1 MSETTRV
8 VIPYESMDPLAIGAT
23 DDESKKHRDTLE
35 VDIPTANLITVVQP
49 DEPAP
54 VGDATEAAR
63 AALAEPTSGPT
74 FAALLAGK
82 QSVAVVIDNQFR
94 PTPSSKLLPAV
105 FDAIEAAG
113 VTDVRVCCANGKVFP
128 MSESDT
134 EQKVGRDNLARME
147 RNGWSFTQ
155 NDPQNADAYTYV
167 GVSSGGTPVWLLNEV
182 ASADLRITIGQ
193 AQANHWGAG
202 GGGKLILPGVVSDE
216 TVESNHCAFVT
227 SPQTH
232 YGAYCGP
239 MRSDIDEVA
248 SMCGLDCTMN
258 VLLDTHGRVIDV
270 VFGSHPEA
278 HREAI
283 RRFNDIYAYESFV
296 PEHGQA
302 DIAIC
307 GVFAPTDHLFFHTGW
322 GCMSADLVVKD
333 GGTLVYA
340 SPSPGVS
347 TAIGDF
353 PGLALMDL
361 MKPYMPPT
369 PENYERVLRDIHA
382 RAIQMWAGC
391 IWVPIYEVMT
401 RKHLTIVTLEEN
413 LEMAA
418 DIGLDATTSIDERA
432 RRRVRAP
439 RSRGEG
445 RRAAVRALPAAAE
458 RGADGPRRPPRVRV
472 RRADVEPVDDSARR
486 TIPGLRASGASAA
499 DDVGREIR
507 GSTTILELLRM
518 FPDGRAA
525 KLMGEIQF
533 PCAHCGGAVRE
544 PLTLAATRHAR
555 SPRAVLEAFR
565 ALEDGAPSEEQLAA
579 ARRRLP
585 RR

>member
-1 MSETTRV
+1 MSDTYRAV
-8 VIPYESMDPLAIGAT
+8 VPYESMDPLAIGAT
-23 DDESKKHRDTLE
+23 DDESKKRRDTLE
-35 VDIPTANLITVVQP
+35 LEIPAANLLAAVYP
-49 DEPAP
+49 EEPAP
-54 VGDATEAAR
+54 VADATEAAR
-63 AALAEPTSGPT
+63 DALAAPVDGPA
-74 FAALLAGK
+74 FADILAGK
-82 QSVAVVIDNQFR
+82 RSVAVIIDNQFR

-105 FDAIEAAG
+105 FDEIEAAG
-113 VTDVRVCCANGKVFP
+113 IRDVRVCCANGKVFP
-128 MSESDT
+128 MSESDM
-134 EQKVGRDNLARME
+134 EQKLGRANLERME
-147 RNGWSFTQ
+147 RNGWPFRQ
-155 NDPQNADAYTYV
+155 NDPQNPDAYTFV

-182 ASADLRITIGQ
+182 AAAEVKITIGQ

-232 YGAYCGP
+232 YGAYVGP

-258 VLLDTHGRVIDV
+258 VILDTHGRVIDV

-283 RRFNDIYAYESFV
+283 RRFNAIYAYESFV
-296 PEHGQA
+296 PEKGQA

-333 GGTLVYA
+333 GGTIIYT

-361 MKPYMPPT
+361 MKPYMPPSR
-369 PENYERVLRDIHA
+369 ENYERVLRDIHS
-382 RAIQMWAGC
+382 RTIQMWAGC

-413 LEMAA
+413 LAMAA
-418 DIGLDATTSIDERA
+418 DIGLDATTSLDGAFAAAMERHGPDAKVVFLPYARYQLPRNAVRMEPADER
-432 RRRVRAP
+432 
-439 RSRGEG
+439 
-445 RRAAVRALPAAAE
+445 
-458 RGADGPRRPPRVRV
+458 
-472 RRADVEPVDDSARR
+472 
-486 TIPGLRASGASAA
+486 I
-499 DDVGREIR
+499 
-507 GSTTILELLRM
+507 
-518 FPDGRAA
+518 F
-525 KLMGEIQF
+525 
-533 PCAHCGGAVRE
+533 
-544 PLTLAATRHAR
+544 
-555 SPRAVLEAFR
+555 AF
-565 ALEDGAPSEEQLAA
+565 AGHH
-579 ARRRLP
+579 
-585 RR
+585 

>member
-1 MSETTRV
+1 MSDTTRV

-23 DDESKKHRDTLE
+23 DDDSKKHRDTLE
-35 VDIPTANLITVVQP
+35 LEIPTTSLIGVISP
-49 DEPAP
+49 DEPEPVPDATAAAREALRAP
-54 VGDATEAAR
+54 VDGPAF
-63 AALAEPTSGPT
+63 AE
-74 FAALLAGK
+74 LLAGK
-82 QSVAVVIDNQFR
+82 TSVAVIIDNQFR

-105 FDAIEAAG
+105 FDAVEEAG
-113 VTDVRVCCANGKVFP
+113 ITDVRVCCANGKVFP

-134 EQKVGRDNLARME
+134 EQKVGRENLARME
-147 RNGWSFTQ
+147 RNGWSFHQ
-155 NDPQNADAYTYV
+155 NDPQNPDAYTFV
-167 GVSSGGTPVWLLNEV
+167 GVSSGGTPVWLLDEV
-182 ASADLRITIGQ
+182 ASADFTITIGQ

-232 YGAYCGP
+232 YGAYAGP

-248 SMCGLDCTMN
+248 SMAGLDCTMN
-258 VLLDTHGRVIDV
+258 VILDTHGRVIDC

-283 RRFNDIYAYESFV
+283 RRFNAVYAYDSFV

-322 GCMSADLVVKD
+322 GCMSADLVVSD
-333 GGTLVYA
+333 GGTLIYC

-361 MKPYMPPT
+361 MKPYMPPSA
-369 PENYERVLRDIHA
+369 ENYQRVLRDIHA

-401 RKHLTIVTLEEN
+401 RKRLTLVTLEEN
-413 LEMAA
+413 LGLAA
-418 DIGLDATTSIDERA
+418 DIGLEATTSLDEAFAQAMERHGPDAKVVVLPYARYQLPRNAVRMEPADER
-432 RRRVRAP
+432 VFTY
-439 RSRGEG
+439 
-445 RRAAVRALPAAAE
+445 V
-458 RGADGPRRPPRVRV
+458 GA
-472 RRADVEPVDDSARR
+472 
-486 TIPGLRASGASAA
+486 
-499 DDVGREIR
+499 
-507 GSTTILELLRM
+507 
-518 FPDGRAA
+518 
-525 KLMGEIQF
+525 
-533 PCAHCGGAVRE
+533 
-544 PLTLAATRHAR
+544 
-555 SPRAVLEAFR
+555 
-565 ALEDGAPSEEQLAA
+565 
-579 ARRRLP
+579 
-585 RR
+585 

>member
-1 MSETTRV
+1 VSETYRA

-35 VDIPTANLITVVQP
+35 LEIPSANLVAAIYP
-49 DEPAP
+49 EEPPP
-54 VGDATEAAR
+54 VADVADAAR
-63 AALAEPTSGPT
+63 QALASPVDGPA
-74 FAALLAGK
+74 FAEILAGRA
-82 QSVAVVIDNQFR
+82 SVAVIVDNQFR

-113 VTDVRVCCANGKVFP
+113 VADVRVCCANGKVFP
-128 MSESDT
+128 MSESDL
-134 EQKVGRDNLARME
+134 EQKLGRANLERME
-147 RNGWSFTQ
+147 RNGWPFRQ
-155 NDPQNADAYTYV
+155 NDPQNPDAYTFV

-182 ASADLRITIGQ
+182 ASADVTITIGQ

-232 YGAYCGP
+232 YGAYVGP

-258 VLLDTHGRVIDV
+258 VILDTHGRVADV
-270 VFGSHPEA
+270 IFGSHPEA

-283 RRFNDIYAYESFV
+283 RRFNAIYAYDSFV

-322 GCMSADLVVKD
+322 GCMSADLVVRD
-333 GGTLVYA
+333 GGTIIYT

-361 MKPYMPPT
+361 MKPYMPAT
-369 PENYERVLRDIHA
+369 PENYQRVLRDIHA

-401 RKHLTIVTLEEN
+401 RKRLTLVTLAEN

-418 DIGLDATTSIDERA
+418 DIGLEATTSLDEAFAAAMERHGADAKVAVLPYARYQLPRNAVRMEPADERIFA
-432 RRRVRAP
+432 HA
-439 RSRGEG
+439 
-445 RRAAVRALPAAAE
+445 
-458 RGADGPRRPPRVRV
+458 
-472 RRADVEPVDDSARR
+472 
-486 TIPGLRASGASAA
+486 GL
-499 DDVGREIR
+499 
-507 GSTTILELLRM
+507 
-518 FPDGRAA
+518 
-525 KLMGEIQF
+525 
-533 PCAHCGGAVRE
+533 
-544 PLTLAATRHAR
+544 
-555 SPRAVLEAFR
+555 
-565 ALEDGAPSEEQLAA
+565 
-579 ARRRLP
+579 
-585 RR
+585 